1 MKRLV
6 VLDTNCLIQML
17 SRRSAKFI
25 GWDAFR
31 KGLYNLCVSN
41 EILSEYQEII
51 GKKASPAVAQNVVSE
66 IIHSPYT
73 VFVDPQYRFHLVE
86 QDYDDNKFVDCA
98 IVSGADYIVSDDAH
112 FDVLESIP
120 FPHVDVVKL
129 HEFLEEMTFLIINKG
144 PGMVSETH
152 II

>member
-31 KGLYNLCVSN
+31 KGLYKLCVSN

-51 GKKASPAVAQNVVSE
+51 GRKASPAVAQNVISE

-73 VFVDPQYRFHLVE
+73 VFVDPQYRFHLIE

-112 FDVLESIP
+112 FDVLKSIP
-120 FPHVDVVKL
+120 FPQVSVIRL
-129 HEFLEEMTFLIINKG
+129 QEFLEEMAYLIINKESD
-144 PGMVSETH
+144 MVSEVRE
-152 II
+152 

>member
-51 GKKASPAVAQNVVSE
+51 GRKASPVVAQNVVSE

-73 VFVDPQYRFHLVE
+73 IFVNPQYRFHLVE

-120 FPHVDVVKL
+120 FPHVDVIKL